1 MKYEPQATTTVFS
14 REGLVA
20 AIQER
25 ISEAT
30 LFDTFQE
37 PDSCSSY
44 WEYFGQLGLHV
55 GLTPSQINHIWADGN
70 DPMDLRGKAKEKYN
84 AYKRQ

>member
-25 ISEAT
+25 ISEPT
-30 LFDTFQE
+30 LFDTFQD
-37 PDSCSSY
+37 PASDCSY

-55 GLTPSQINHIWADGN
+55 GLNPSQINRIWAGGN
-70 DPMDLRGKAKEKYN
+70 DPMNLRGRAQKKYN
-84 AYKRQ
+84 AYKRK